1 MKRILVPVD
10 GSAMSDRAVAYVV
23 ATFPDTQVC
32 LLHVEAAPT
41 PWQTHGMEPEAIQSH
56 LHARGLETLKSAHA
70 ILKASGTPHEVHVV
84 LGEVAETWAHYLHM
98 VDLLETAASY
108 QLGVAAGGLSV
119 VLLLAACGK
128 SEAPPAAAGGGMP
141 PPEVGVVVATPGN
154 VGLVTELP
162 GRLEASRVA
171 QVRARAADC
180 AAGNPADDHRIF
192 PAGTARGRTAAACAA
207 TAATS
212 CGRAAA
218 PGGG

>member
-84 LGEVAETWAHYLHM
+84 LGEVAETIVAK
-98 VDLLETAASY
+98 AAE
-108 QLGVAAGGLSV
+108 LGCEAIAMGCSGKGM
-119 VLLLAACGK
+119 LA
-128 SEAPPAAAGGGMP
+128 
-141 PPEVGVVVATPGN
+141 
-154 VGLVTELP
+154 GLVLGSVASKVIHLATLP
-162 GRLEASRVA
+162 VTLVK
-171 QVRARAADC
+171 
-180 AAGNPADDHRIF
+180 
-192 PAGTARGRTAAACAA
+192 
-207 TAATS
+207 
-212 CGRAAA
+212 
-218 PGGG
+218 